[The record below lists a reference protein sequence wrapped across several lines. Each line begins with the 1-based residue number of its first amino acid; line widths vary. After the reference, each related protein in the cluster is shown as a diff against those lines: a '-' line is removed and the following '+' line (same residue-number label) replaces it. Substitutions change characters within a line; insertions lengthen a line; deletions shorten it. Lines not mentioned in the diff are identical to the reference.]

1 MKRVRINAGKVGLVF
16 KNGNYLKVITAGT
29 HWIGFSQRVLVYSL
43 ENTFATPI
51 ALELLLQDNALAE
64 MLDVIEVKDNELV
77 LVYEKG
83 NFKNTLT
90 AGRYVY
96 WKGLITR
103 EFTRVDLS
111 KIYITEKIDK
121 AVLSNLQLS
130 KYIRTFDVSAYEKAV
145 LLVDDVYKKTLS
157 GGTYRFWRNDT
168 TIKIAKADLRQLQLE
183 IAGQELLTK
192 DKAAIRINF
201 YTQYKVTD
209 IEKALLENKDY
220 EKQLYIAMQLVLRAY
235 VGAYTLDEL
244 LERKENIADAV
255 FNDVKTSATKLG
267 VTVLNCGIRDVILTG
282 DMKAIMNQVLIAQKR
297 AQANTITRREE
308 TASTRSL
315 LNTAKLMEENNMLY
329 KLKEMEYVEK
339 IADKIGEIT
348 LSGNGGMV
356 SQLKEIFSVK

>member
-16 KNGNYLKVITAGT
+16 KNGDYLRVITQGKY
-29 HWIGFSQRVLVYSL
+29 WLGFNQRVLMYDL
-43 ENTFATPI
+43 ANTFVAPI
-51 ALELLLQDNALAE
+51 ALELLLKDETLKA
-64 MLDVIEVKDNELV
+64 MLDVVEVKDGELV

-83 NFKNTLT
+83 NFKTVLT

-96 WKGLITR
+96 WKGLIER
-103 EFTRVDLS
+103 EFVRADLS

-121 AVLSNLQLS
+121 SLFSNYELS
-130 KYIRTFDVSAYEKAV
+130 KYIRAFEVATYEKAV
-145 LLVDDVYKKTLS
+145 LLVDDVYTKTLD

-183 IAGQELLTK
+183 ISGQELLTK

-220 EKQLYIAMQLVLRAY
+220 EKQLYITMQLALRAY

-244 LERKENIADAV
+244 LERKDNIAEAV
-255 FNDVKTSATKLG
+255 FEDVKASATKLG
-267 VTVLNCGIRDVILTG
+267 LSVLNCGIRDVILTG
-282 DMKAIMNQVLIAQKR
+282 EMKEIMNQVLVAQKR
-297 AQANTITRREE
+297 AQANIITRREE

-315 LNTAKLMEENNMLY
+315 LNTAKLMEENDMLY

-348 LSGNGGMV
+348 VAGNGNIV
-356 SQLKEIFSVK
+356 TQLKEIFSGK

>member
-16 KNGNYLKVITAGT
+16 KNGDYKN
-29 HWIGFSQRVLVYSL
+29 VLTKGIYWLGLNRQVLIYDL
-43 ENTFATPI
+43 TKAFHAPI
-51 ALELLLQDNALAE
+51 ALELLLQDKTLE
-64 MLDVIEVKDNELV
+64 RMLEVIEVKDSELV

-83 NFKNTLT
+83 VFETVLT
-90 AGRYVY
+90 AGRFVY
-96 WKGLITR
+96 WKGLISR
-103 EFTRVDLS
+103 EFVRVDLN

-121 AVLSNLQLS
+121 SLFSKYELS
-130 KYIRTFDVSAYEKAV
+130 KYMRTFEVATYEKAV
-145 LLVDDVYKKTLS
+145 MLVDDIYTKTLT
-157 GGTYRFWRNDT
+157 GGTYRFWKNDT

-220 EKQLYIAMQLVLRAY
+220 EKQLYITMQLVLRAY

-244 LERKENIADAV
+244 LERKDNIAEAV
-255 FNDVKTSATKLG
+255 FEDVKATATKLG
-267 VTVLNCGIRDVILTG
+267 VTVLNCGIRDIILTG
-282 DMKAIMNQVLIAQKR
+282 DMKEIMNQVLVAQKR

-315 LNTAKLMEENNMLY
+315 LNTAKLMEDNEMLY

-348 LSGNGGMV
+348 ISGNGNV
-356 SQLKEIFSVK
+356 VTQLKEIFSGK